1 VTTTSSADDS
11 APAGENKVKRELSS
25 EHEHLLRHLP
35 RWLTLTTGTAVLAL
49 ATGGVG
55 LVYTFWPG
63 LRPDPRVTKSAT
75 LSVVAIDRRVT
86 HKDFEQRNGLPIRK
100 GSATQCA
107 PGEIF
112 YLEERLEG
120 FKGQNTTL
128 QIYRYDAASDAY
140 LNRIRLD
147 RTKGGSQ
154 VLRGTRPTDQSIQR
168 IWIPWTYEKRDV
180 FYRFELYQEDNLLS
194 LADSRPVRMRKKR
207 YTKALTACAT
217 GG

>member
-1 VTTTSSADDS
+1 VTTTSSADHP
-11 APAGENKVKRELSS
+11 APAGEHDHVLQ
-25 EHEHLLRHLP
+25 HLP

-49 ATGGVG
+49 ATGGAG

-75 LSVVAIDRRVT
+75 LSVVAVDHRVT
-86 HKDFEQRNGLPIRK
+86 RKDFEQRNHLTIQS

-140 LNRIRLD
+140 LDRIRLGG
-147 RTKGGSQ
+147 TKGGSQ

-168 IWIPWTYEKRDV
+168 IWIPWTYENRDV
-180 FYRFELYQEDNLLS
+180 FYRFELYQKDNLLS
-194 LADSRPVRMRKKR
+194 LADSRPVRMRAAR
-207 YTKALTACAT
+207 YSKALNACAT
-217 GG
+217 GS